1 MGRFCEIQTRNE
13 LADYLGVPRSKLTYM
28 LYVVG
33 TKNCYRTFQI
43 PKKYGGE
50 REICAPNSDLKDIQR
65 RLAGAL
71 CEFQRI
77 YRSEKGIHSNI
88 SHAFEA
94 GKGIITNAA
103 IHRNKRFVLNL
114 DLKDFFP
121 SFHFGRVKGY
131 FEKNRDFHLPSEVA
145 LTIAQIA
152 CYKGHLP
159 QGAPSS
165 PVISNLI
172 CQIFDMRLLKIARQ
186 NRLNYTRYADDLT
199 FSTNDRSFLER
210 YDVFLKDVASEIEKA
225 GFSINEKKTRLQY
238 QDSRQ
243 EVTGLVVNK
252 KIHVPRE
259 FL

>member
-121 SFHFGRVKGY
+121 SYYNKFGQESRTASPA
-131 FEKNRDFHLPSEVA
+131 FSPSRA
-145 LTIAQIA
+145 
-152 CYKGHLP
+152 
-159 QGAPSS
+159 
-165 PVISNLI
+165 
-172 CQIFDMRLLKIARQ
+172 
-186 NRLNYTRYADDLT
+186 
-199 FSTNDRSFLER
+199 
-210 YDVFLKDVASEIEKA
+210 
-225 GFSINEKKTRLQY
+225 
-238 QDSRQ
+238 
-243 EVTGLVVNK
+243 
-252 KIHVPRE
+252 
-259 FL
+259 